1 MRILLMLFSILFL
14 CSCIPL
20 QIAPKIE
27 TYRVIKPKRFKC
39 NIPRG
44 YGFVFEDPKEA
55 NAFFTY
61 LQFKFRLPA
70 NHSFIQ
76 IPQLLDQK
84 LYFLSFC
91 EQMRNSKKPN
101 LLPIAIDNVLEANE
115 LDPFL
120 QDSYLSRRGKWYVII
135 RIQDLMN
142 RDALH
147 PKHPSQK
154 PLILYLDSLRK
165 EYIHTHNYWELYFK

>member
-1 MRILLMLFSILFL
+1 
-14 CSCIPL
+14 
-20 QIAPKIE
+20 
-27 TYRVIKPKRFKC
+27 
-39 NIPRG
+39 
-44 YGFVFEDPKEA
+44 
-55 NAFFTY
+55 
-61 LQFKFRLPA
+61 
-70 NHSFIQ
+70 
-76 IPQLLDQK
+76 
-84 LYFLSFC
+84 
-91 EQMRNSKKPN
+91 MRNSKKLN
-101 LLPIAIDNVLEANE
+101 LLPVAIDNVLEANE

-165 EYIHTHNYWELYFK
+165 EYIHTHNYRELYFK

>member
-55 NAFFTY
+55 NSFFTY
-61 LQFKFRLPA
+61 LQIKFRLPA
-70 NHSFIQ
+70 DHSFIQ

-84 LYFLSFC
+84 LYFLSFVSRC
-91 EQMRNSKKPN
+91 ETVKN
-101 LLPIAIDNVLEANE
+101 LIFCL
-115 LDPFL
+115 
-120 QDSYLSRRGKWYVII
+120 
-135 RIQDLMN
+135 
-142 RDALH
+142 
-147 PKHPSQK
+147 
-154 PLILYLDSLRK
+154 
-165 EYIHTHNYWELYFK
+165 